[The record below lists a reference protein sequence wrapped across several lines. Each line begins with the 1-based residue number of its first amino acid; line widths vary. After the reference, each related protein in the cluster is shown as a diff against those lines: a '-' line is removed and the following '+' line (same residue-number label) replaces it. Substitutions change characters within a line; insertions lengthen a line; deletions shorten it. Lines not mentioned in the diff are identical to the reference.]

1 MSIGLRI
8 LAEITSTLQG
18 SDKNMTISLHDF
30 FQDDPNKDYKALPSH
45 ELDESLCKLIIGIDG
60 NNHWLNLCKMHPKIR
75 SIHLSMIE
83 HHIKYVNP
91 KQHEGEI
98 LRQLLL

>member
-1 MSIGLRI
+1 
-8 LAEITSTLQG
+8 
-18 SDKNMTISLHDF
+18 MTTSLHDF

-45 ELDESLCKLIIGIDG
+45 ELDESPCKLIIGIDG
-60 NNHWLNLCKMHPKIR
+60 NNHRLKLYLCKMHPKTR

-91 KQHEGEI
+91 KEHKDEI
-98 LRQLLL
+98 LRQLLLLS

>member
-1 MSIGLRI
+1 M
-8 LAEITSTLQG
+8 LAESTSTLEG

-30 FQDDPNKDYKALPSH
+30 LQNDPNKDYKALPSH
-45 ELDESLCKLIIGIDG
+45 ELDESPCKLIIGIDC
-60 NNHWLNLCKMHPKIR
+60 NNHGLKLYLCKMHPKIR

-91 KQHEGEI
+91 KQHEEEI